1 MTALL
6 RPRPA
11 ISVALLAA
19 LGMILSSPAFAA
31 CLQDH
36 AVYTDRD
43 DDYTLTF
50 KSVPDDG
57 AAVTSDEFTIKM
69 NDSDL
74 KMDGVVMWDKDGG
87 RPNATI
93 RYKCPAGDATGAE
106 LQQCTVWKGVVYALK
121 EGADAE
127 LLPKAKEPSAQALL
141 LPDFSGAMSSFN
153 FKLEKPLEA
162 FTWEVFRFKDCV
174 PEH

>member
-1 MTALL
+1 MIRLPSF
-6 RPRPA
+6 RRGN
-11 ISVALLAA
+11 SVALLAA

-57 AAVTSDEFTIKM
+57 PAVTTNEFTIKM

-74 KMDGVVMWDKDGG
+74 KMDGVVTWNKDGG
-87 RPNATI
+87 RPNAVIT
-93 RYKCPAGDATGAE
+93 YKCPAGDAAGAE

-153 FKLEKPLEA
+153 FELEKPLET
-162 FTWEVFRFKDCV
+162 FPWEVFRFKECV
-174 PEH
+174 PEQ

>member
-1 MTALL
+1 
-6 RPRPA
+6 
-11 ISVALLAA
+11 
-19 LGMILSSPAFAA
+19 
-31 CLQDH
+31 
-36 AVYTDRD
+36 
-43 DDYTLTF
+43 
-50 KSVPDDG
+50 
-57 AAVTSDEFTIKM
+57 
-69 NDSDL
+69 
-74 KMDGVVMWDKDGG
+74 
-87 RPNATI
+87 I

-162 FTWEVFRFKDCV
+162 FPWEVFRFKECV
-174 PEH
+174 PEQ